1 MNKPFVPA
9 SSKNTNHIN
18 RNKITF
24 VTYVVM
30 LQFHYYKFSTFNFQC
45 LSVSEEELRKLK
57 EESNVDSLKQ
67 ELEKERCR
75 RIELEQKIND
85 ALRSRLVVY
94 RFSYIKGA
102 RICTLSPL
110 KVILVFHNQFLSCT
124 ASLTSSSV

>member
-1 MNKPFVPA
+1 MCPHPQ
-9 SSKNTNHIN
+9 KNTNRIN
-18 RNKITF
+18 RNKIKF

-94 RFSYIKGA
+94 IYFDIFIY
-102 RICTLSPL
+102 
-110 KVILVFHNQFLSCT
+110 
-124 ASLTSSSV
+124 

>member
-18 RNKITF
+18 RNKIKF

-94 RFSYIKGA
+94 IYFQIFIYKGSPYMYFESTKGDFSV
-102 RICTLSPL
+102 S
-110 KVILVFHNQFLSCT
+110 
-124 ASLTSSSV
+124 

>member
-9 SSKNTNHIN
+9 SSKNTNRIN
-18 RNKITF
+18 RNKIKF

-94 RFSYIKGA
+94 IFSD
-102 RICTLSPL
+102 
-110 KVILVFHNQFLSCT
+110 FHI
-124 ASLTSSSV
+124 